1 MRNYIGKHFAHYT
14 LMLNK
19 LILAIITIL
28 AAAAQPAMAAR
39 PKQDA
44 VDRFTSSKAIS
55 RALAGVCVM
64 DLATGRVV
72 AGCNIDKGIVSAS
85 TMKVVTAASA
95 LELLGK
101 DFTYHTRVYAIGDI
115 DPTGR
120 LTGKIRVVG
129 SGDPTL
135 GSRHFKER
143 TAFVDT
149 LVQCL
154 QAAGITEIRGSI
166 ELDRSAIPDQPV
178 PGYWMVEDIPES
190 YGTGYHAINF
200 ADNQALV
207 KFTRQWDGTYLAA
220 TAREIPG
227 LRLNCHVREQFKG
240 DTINRPG
247 LTSRLY
253 YNGGLLQIDGIVARR
268 RRGRENFASWYANP
282 APHRLLADSIEQ
294 SLSSHDIG
302 HHPSTEGLSHHTG
315 DTLQLLDYPSPP
327 LTEILESMLF
337 RSDNMY
343 AEGVLRTLP
352 LAAGL
357 PATTANGVHIVNKL
371 WKSRGLDT
379 DGLAMK
385 DGSGLARN
393 GWATPQFLCDV
404 LRLAYADRDSIGA
417 DYSQL
422 LPRAGREGSV
432 KRLLLRTPLRGKI
445 VLKSGSMGGVQCY
458 AGYYPA
464 SRPRYAVAI
473 MVNNFPSKRSQV
485 VSQVQTLLLDLFG
498 SN

>member
-1 MRNYIGKHFAHYT
+1 MFQ
-14 LMLNK
+14 K
-19 LILAIITIL
+19 LILAIISIL
-28 AAAAQPAMAAR
+28 AAAAQPAMATM

-44 VDRFTSSKAIS
+44 VNRFTASKA
-55 RALAGVCVM
+55 LAHATTGVCVM
-64 DLATGRVV
+64 DLATGKVV
-72 AGCNIDKGIVSAS
+72 AGCNVDKGFVTAS
-85 TMKVVTAASA
+85 TMKVVTGASA

-101 DFTYHTRVYAIGDI
+101 DFLYHTRVYAIGDI
-115 DPTGR
+115 DSDGR
-120 LTGKIRVVG
+120 LTGKIEIVG
-129 SGDPTL
+129 GGDPTL
-135 GSRHFKER
+135 GSRHFKDC

-149 LVQCL
+149 LMQCL
-154 QAAGITEIRGSI
+154 QDAGITAICGSI

-207 KFTRQWDGTYLAA
+207 KFTRQWDGTYRAA
-220 TAREIPG
+220 TAHKIPG

-253 YNGGLLQIDGIVARR
+253 YNGGMLQIDGIVARR

-282 APHRLLADSIEQ
+282 APHRLLADSIE
-294 SLSSHDIG
+294 SAFRTNGITYKS
-302 HHPSTEGLSHHTG
+302 STEGLAYHTC
-315 DTLQLLDYPSPP
+315 DTLLLLDYTSPA
-327 LTEILESMLF
+327 LAEILESMLF
-337 RSDNMY
+337 RSDNMF
-343 AEGVLRTLP
+343 AEAVLRTLP
-352 LAAGL
+352 VDLGI
-357 PATTANGVHIVNKL
+357 PSTTGNGVRIVNKL
-371 WKSRGLDT
+371 WKSHGLDT
-379 DGLAMK
+379 DQFSMK

-404 LRLAYADRDSIGA
+404 LRLAYADRDRLGI

-432 KRLLLRTPLRGKI
+432 KRLMLRTPLRGKI
-445 VLKSGSMGGVQCY
+445 SLKSGSMGGVQCY

-464 SRPRYAVAI
+464 SQPRYAVAV
-473 MVNNFPSKRSQV
+473 MVNNFPGKRSKV
-485 VSQVQTLLLDLFG
+485 VSQIQTLLLDLFG
-498 SN
+498 K

>member
-1 MRNYIGKHFAHYT
+1 
-14 LMLNK
+14 MLNK

-28 AAAAQPAMAAR
+28 AAAVQPAMAAR

-129 SGDPTL
+129 GGDPTL

-200 ADNQALV
+200 ADNQTLV

-282 APHRLLADSIEQ
+282 APHQLLADSIEQ
-294 SLSSHDIG
+294 SLSSHGIG
-302 HHPSTEGLSHHTG
+302 YHPSTEGLSHHTG

-357 PATTANGVHIVNKL
+357 PATTANGVRIVNKL

-393 GWATPQFLCDV
+393 GWASPQFLCDV

-432 KRLLLRTPLRGKI
+432 KRLLRRTPLRGKI

-458 AGYYPA
+458 TGYYPA

-473 MVNNFPSKRSQV
+473 MVNNFPGKRSQV